1 MDVSTVRWWVVSF
14 SSVNINVKNKPLSAD
29 FYERSMQ
36 ALIHQW
42 QKCIASGGGHAE
54 KECFVAEN
62 HAANRYCCALCI
74 CNTMEISAM
83 TAE

>member
-1 MDVSTVRWWVVSF
+1 MDVSTV
-14 SSVNINVKNKPLSAD
+14 SSAFLQWQQQVISAGAD

>member
-1 MDVSTVRWWVVSF
+1 MFQQWPQRKQVTF
-14 SSVNINVKNKPLSAD
+14 TGAD
-29 FYERSMQ
+29 FYEHSMQ

-74 CNTMEISAM
+74 CHGSHGNKQEALLSEQHT
-83 TAE
+83 